1 MMSNLDQNQ
10 LKFDDIQMLD
20 DMLKQLY
27 NNNLNSNGIILPD
40 F

>member
-1 MMSNLDQNQ
+1 MRNLDQNQ